1 MLSKS
6 FILPFAFIIFGLSMA
21 QATRVDELNQ
31 VFANYNKR
39 FATGVYVKNPAL
51 ATEFTT
57 VQENFAAKLKA
68 SQILKPILVIRND
81 YDTSLVVTLYVLMD
95 EQNNLLALYH
105 EKSTYNSAEER
116 SFLRFRLPAAF
127 EKGVGFI
134 AIDGGYALN
143 VKGFYFKPDT
153 SATIQFNYLTD
164 LRNKTTSTINLFLLK
179 KNNTWDFYTEKYQLV
194 RSADVQTW
202 SSIFPPNGGVKAISL
217 K

>member
-1 MLSKS
+1 MLSNKFILS
-6 FILPFAFIIFGLSMA
+6 FILLFVGL
-21 QATRVDELNQ
+21 ATAHASRVDELNQ

-39 FATGVYVKNPAL
+39 FATGAYVKNPAL

-57 VQENFAAKLKA
+57 VQENFAAKLKT
-68 SQILKPILVIRND
+68 SQALKPILVIRND
-81 YDTSLVVTLYVLMD
+81 YDSSLVVTLFVLVN
-95 EQNNLLALYH
+95 EAGNLLALYH
-105 EKSTYNSAEER
+105 EKSTYGSVEER

-153 SATIQFNYLTD
+153 SATIQFNYITD
-164 LRNKTTSTINLFLLK
+164 LRNKTTGTINLFLLK
-179 KNNTWDFYTEKYQLV
+179 KNNTWDFYTEKHQLV

-202 SSIFPPNGGVKAISL
+202 SSFFPPNGGVKAISL

>member
-1 MLSKS
+1 VGSKNFILS
-6 FILPFAFIIFGLSMA
+6 FIFVLFGLSTA
-21 QATRVDELNQ
+21 QASRVDELNQ

-39 FATGVYVKNPAL
+39 FATGAYVKNSAL
-51 ATEFTT
+51 ATEFTA
-57 VQENFAAKLKA
+57 VQESFVAKLKA
-68 SQILKPILVIRND
+68 SQVLKPLLVIRND
-81 YDTSLVVTLYVLMD
+81 YDSSLVVTLYILMD

-105 EKSTYNSAEER
+105 EKSSYNSIEER

-143 VKGFYFKPDT
+143 VKGFYFKPES
-153 SATIQFNYLTD
+153 SATIQFNYITD

-179 KNNTWDFYTEKYQLV
+179 KNNTWDFYTEKYQIV